1 MPANLDE
8 SEVRSEEV
16 QDILGRVPS
25 WITRNGIILICSVFV
40 VLIIGSWIFKYP
52 DIIVAP
58 IVVTSENPPAKL
70 LARVDGK
77 ITDIYVT
84 DKQKVEAGQLL
95 ARLESPVNYEDL
107 SDLKLH
113 LKWLGPF
120 LTNYDPAKRTIFK
133 PKYALGEMQTQYTDF
148 LKKYQDYLSFAERNY
163 YPQKLKSLAE
173 QVKMSRTYYQR
184 QQERRKIMEEETA
197 VSRNK
202 FLRDSLLYKKG
213 VISLE
218 EYERSKSDFLS
229 RQSELQ
235 GMRTTLA
242 ETQLKINE
250 ADQAVIDK
258 VNQAEQEK
266 KTLQLSLTEAFN
278 NLSGAIDVWE
288 LNYLV
293 KSPVAG
299 EVSFSKF
306 WSKNQ
311 NVAKGEIVFT
321 VIPSVESQLLG
332 KVQLKRIGSGKVKP
346 GQKVNIKFDNY
357 PYMEYGI
364 VEGKVNRISQVPTND
379 YYALEVDLPK
389 GLVSTYG
396 KTFEFNNEIQGSAE
410 IITDDLRLIQRIFN
424 PIKSLFKERIAIGG
438 KH

>member
-1 MPANLDE
+1 MPGNLE
-8 SEVRSEEV
+8 QAEIRSEEV

-25 WITRNGIILICSVFV
+25 WVTRNGIVMIYSVLI
-40 VLIIGSWIFKYP
+40 VLIIGSWVFKYP

-58 IVVTSENPPAKL
+58 ITVSSENPPAKL

-77 ITDIYVT
+77 ITDIYVS

-95 ARLESPVNYEDL
+95 ARLESPLTYEDL
-107 SDLKLH
+107 VDLKLH
-113 LKWLGPF
+113 LKCLGPF
-120 LTNYDPAKRTIFK
+120 LSSFDPARKTIFK
-133 PKYALGEMQTQYTDF
+133 PKYALGEIQNQYTDF
-148 LKKYQDYLSFAERNY
+148 LKKYQDYLAFAERNY
-163 YPQKLKSLAE
+163 YPKKLKSLAE
-173 QVKMSRTYYQR
+173 QVKMSKTYYER
-184 QQERRKIMEEETA
+184 QQENRKIMEEETG

-202 FLRDSLLYKKG
+202 FLRDSLLYKNG
-213 VISLE
+213 VIALE
-218 EYERSKSDFLS
+218 EYERSKADFLS
-229 RQSELQ
+229 RQSQLQ

-258 VNQAEQEK
+258 NNQAEQEK
-266 KTLQLSLTEAFN
+266 KTLQLALAEAHN
-278 NLSGAIDVWE
+278 NLIGAIDVWE

-293 KSPVAG
+293 KSPVTG

-321 VIPSVESQLLG
+321 VIPSAESRLLG
-332 KVQLKRIGSGKVKP
+332 KVQLKRVGSGKVKE
-346 GQKVNIKFDNY
+346 GQRVNIKFDNY
-357 PYMEYGI
+357 PYMEYGM
-364 VEGKVNRISQVPTND
+364 VEGRVNRISMVPTND

-396 KTFEFNNEIQGSAE
+396 KTFAFNNEIQGSAE
-410 IITDDLRLIQRIFN
+410 IVTEDLRLIQRIFN
-424 PIKSLFKERIAIGG
+424 PIKSLFKERVAR
-438 KH
+438 

>member
-1 MPANLDE
+1 MPSNLE
-8 SEVRSEEV
+8 ETEVRSEEV

-25 WITRNGIILICSVFV
+25 WITRNGTIMIYSVLL
-40 VLIIGSWIFKYP
+40 VLIIGSWVFKYP

-95 ARLESPVNYEDL
+95 ARIESPLNYEDL
-107 SDLKLH
+107 CDLKLH
-113 LKWLGPF
+113 LKWLVPF
-120 LTNYDPAKRTIFK
+120 LTSFDPARKTIFK
-133 PKYALGEMQTQYTDF
+133 AKYSLGEIQTQYTDF

-163 YPQKLKSLAE
+163 YPKKLKSLAE
-173 QVKMSRTYYQR
+173 QVKMSLTYYER
-184 QQERRKIMEEETA
+184 QQERRKIMEEETG

-202 FLRDSLLYKKG
+202 FLRDSILYKKG
-213 VISLE
+213 VVSLE
-218 EYERSKSDFLS
+218 EYEKSKGDFLA

-235 GMRTTLA
+235 DMRTILA

-266 KTLQLSLTEAFN
+266 KTLQLAMTEAYN
-278 NLSGAIDVWE
+278 NLTGAIDVWE

-293 KSPVAG
+293 KSPVVG
-299 EVSFSKF
+299 EVTFSKF

-321 VIPSVESQLLG
+321 VIPSAESRLVG

-346 GQKVNIKFDNY
+346 GQRVNIKFDNY
-357 PYMEYGI
+357 PYMEYGM
-364 VEGKVNRISQVPTND
+364 VEGKVNRISMVPTND

-396 KTFEFNNEIQGSAE
+396 KTFEFNNEIQGSSE
-410 IITDDLRLIQRIFN
+410 IVTEDLRLIQRIFN
-424 PIKSLFKERIAIGG
+424 PIKSLFKERVAR
-438 KH
+438 

>member
-1 MPANLDE
+1 
-8 SEVRSEEV
+8 
-16 QDILGRVPS
+16 
-25 WITRNGIILICSVFV
+25 
-40 VLIIGSWIFKYP
+40 
-52 DIIVAP
+52 
-58 IVVTSENPPAKL
+58 VVTSENPPAKL

-95 ARLESPVNYEDL
+95 ARIESPLNYEDL
-107 SDLKLH
+107 CDLKLH
-113 LKWLGPF
+113 LKWLVPF
-120 LTNYDPAKRTIFK
+120 LTSFDPARKTIFK
-133 PKYALGEMQTQYTDF
+133 AKYSLGEMQPQYTDF

-163 YPQKLKSLAE
+163 YPKKLKSLAE
-173 QVKMSRTYYQR
+173 QVKMSRTYYER
-184 QQERRKIMEEETA
+184 QQERRKIMEEETG

-202 FLRDSLLYKKG
+202 FLRDSILYKKG
-213 VISLE
+213 VVSLE
-218 EYERSKSDFLS
+218 EYEKSKGDFLA

-235 GMRTTLA
+235 DMRTILA

-266 KTLQLSLTEAFN
+266 KTLQLAMTEAYN
-278 NLSGAIDVWE
+278 NLTGTIDVWE

-293 KSPVAG
+293 KSPVVG
-299 EVSFSKF
+299 EVTFSKF

-321 VIPSVESQLLG
+321 VIPSAESRLVG

-346 GQKVNIKFDNY
+346 GQRVNIKFDNY
-357 PYMEYGI
+357 PYMEYGM
-364 VEGKVNRISQVPTND
+364 VEGKVNRISMVPTND

-396 KTFEFNNEIQGSAE
+396 KTFEFNNEIQGSSE
-410 IITDDLRLIQRIFN
+410 IVTEDLRLIQRIFN
-424 PIKSLFKERIAIGG
+424 PIKSLFKERVAR
-438 KH
+438 